1 MFQGFKTKTSQK
13 KMKGIDMMKKF
24 LVAILMILAAICL
37 ASCSSNSVVVY
48 TSVDRVFSEPVLKA
62 FEEETGI
69 KVLAQYDVEANKTT
83 GLVNRLIEEKEKPR
97 ADVFWNG
104 EISYTLKLKEAGVL
118 DSYETEEQAS
128 LPANFVDKDYCWT
141 AFGGRARV
149 FIVNTDLLKPEQY
162 PKSIADLASS
172 DRDLSKAGIAKPL
185 FGTTATHTAALYAS
199 LGRDWAYDLF
209 SKIAESEVN
218 IVDGNGAV
226 RDLVAS
232 GKLAFGLTDTDD
244 ALSAMEKGLPVDIV
258 FPDQGDGMPGTLIIP
273 NSIGI
278 VRGGP
283 NRENAEKFVDYILRR
298 ETMKQLIES
307 GWCQVSVRDI
317 DGQSAIVIKD
327 LKVIDVSFDEIFAM
341 LESSSSDMAELFAD

>member
-1 MFQGFKTKTSQK
+1 MFLLLFSS
-13 KMKGIDMMKKF
+13 
-24 LVAILMILAAICL
+24 ICL
-37 ASCSSNSVVVY
+37 AACSNNSVVVY

-118 DSYETEEQAS
+118 ESYQTKEQAS
-128 LPANFVDKDYCWT
+128 LPVNFVDRDYCWT
-141 AFGGRARV
+141 AFGGRARI

-162 PKSIADLASS
+162 PKSIMDFTSGE
-172 DRDLSKAGIAKPL
+172 RDLSKAGMAKPL
-185 FGTTATHTAALYAS
+185 FGTTATHAAALYAS
-199 LGRDWAYDLF
+199 LGEESAYKLF
-209 SKIAESEVN
+209 SKIADSQVN

-258 FPDQGDGMPGTLIIP
+258 FPDQGEGMPGTLIIP

-278 VRGGP
+278 VKGGP
-283 NRENAEKFVDYILRR
+283 HRENAEKFVDYILRKS
-298 ETMKQLIES
+298 TMKRLIEM
-307 GWCQVSVRDI
+307 GWCQVSVRDV
-317 DGQSAIVIKD
+317 DARSPIVIKD
-327 LKVIDVSFDEIFAM
+327 LKVIDVSFDQIVDM
-341 LESSSSDMAELFAD
+341 LEASSADMTELFSD

>member
-1 MFQGFKTKTSQK
+1 MFFIKIG
-13 KMKGIDMMKKF
+13 MKGMDVMKKLCILIF
-24 LVAILMILAAICL
+24 LVMASVCMAA
-37 ASCSSNSVVVY
+37 CSSNSVVVY
-48 TSVDRVFSEPVLKA
+48 TSVDRVYSEPVLKA

-118 DSYETEEQAS
+118 DSYQTEEQSS
-128 LPANFVDKDYCWT
+128 LPANFVDRDYCWT

-149 FIVNTDLLKPEQY
+149 FIVNTELLKPDQY
-162 PKSIADLASS
+162 PKSIMDLTSS
-172 DRDLSKAGIAKPL
+172 ERDLSKAGIAKPL
-185 FGTTATHTAALYAS
+185 FGTTATHVAALYAC
-199 LGRDWAYDLF
+199 LGKEPAYDLL
-209 SKIAESEVN
+209 SKIAGTEVN

-278 VRGGP
+278 VKGGP

-298 ETMKQLIES
+298 DTMKYLIES

-317 DGQSAIVIKD
+317 DAKSDIVIED

-341 LESSSSDMAELFAD
+341 LGSSSADMADLFAD